1 MDKISHL
8 AQQHLAELDSIP
20 NLYRAYEDEFV
31 EYLSDAS
38 EEFLWLGI
46 KVDPF
51 EDSMDL
57 YLTFDYV
64 DLPTGRLE
72 ELSASDID
80 ILALNERTKLE
91 QKYFSNFLK
100 DHSHGFVCTWTE
112 PTMCRGMTSRVGYR
126 GVPSGFDEAN
136 AFIQS
141 CKNYFES
148 VHAMNDEELLSI
160 LVNDLVS
167 RLGYKGG
174 LPLKLECGSVS
185 TVSPDTQFVS
195 AALLQ
200 NPYLGK
206 NYAFFQL
213 PMPSG
218 TVKTISAVASDAHI
232 FQMLCQEFEYLD
244 GADYYL
250 LDDAL
255 IGVSRHFL
263 WRSTYKDD
271 PGVSYSPYLE
281 QLDVMD
287 RFEEFLP
294 YADEALRNLYY
305 NDYKRRLAFG
315 AEINIFTEGP
325 TDWKHMKFHWQRC
338 REQYAF
344 SRLDLKFLEYE
355 SENSGVSTAI
365 HMDMDGTKLCEMCR
379 SFSLTTN
386 REILI
391 FIADRDRADVVK
403 ALAPTQGSFKYWGNN
418 VYSLVLPV
426 PPHRVATPD
435 ICIEHLYLDE
445 EIKSTFM
452 CSDGVERRLYL
463 GNEFDQYGR
472 APVLDRLCIN
482 RAACGARS
490 IRVINGS
497 TKERVLSLSTES
509 EINYAL
515 SKMQF
520 AGHICKGEVPISA
533 ATEKAF
539 EALFKIILDIKIHHD
554 NIVASSRQPQTE

>member
-1 MDKISHL
+1 
-8 AQQHLAELDSIP
+8 
-20 NLYRAYEDEFV
+20 
-31 EYLSDAS
+31 
-38 EEFLWLGI
+38 
-46 KVDPF
+46 
-51 EDSMDL
+51 
-57 YLTFDYV
+57 
-64 DLPTGRLE
+64 
-72 ELSASDID
+72 
-80 ILALNERTKLE
+80 
-91 QKYFSNFLK
+91 
-100 DHSHGFVCTWTE
+100 
-112 PTMCRGMTSRVGYR
+112 
-126 GVPSGFDEAN
+126 
-136 AFIQS
+136 
-141 CKNYFES
+141 
-148 VHAMNDEELLSI
+148 
-160 LVNDLVS
+160 
-167 RLGYKGG
+167 
-174 LPLKLECGSVS
+174 
-185 TVSPDTQFVS
+185 
-195 AALLQ
+195 
-200 NPYLGK
+200 
-206 NYAFFQL
+206 
-213 PMPSG
+213 
-218 TVKTISAVASDAHI
+218 
-232 FQMLCQEFEYLD
+232 
-244 GADYYL
+244 
-250 LDDAL
+250 
-255 IGVSRHFL
+255 
-263 WRSTYKDD
+263 
-271 PGVSYSPYLE
+271 
-281 QLDVMD
+281 
-287 RFEEFLP
+287 
-294 YADEALRNLYY
+294 
-305 NDYKRRLAFG
+305 
-315 AEINIFTEGP
+315 
-325 TDWKHMKFHWQRC
+325 
-338 REQYAF
+338 
-344 SRLDLKFLEYE
+344 
-355 SENSGVSTAI
+355 
-365 HMDMDGTKLCEMCR
+365 MDMDGTKLCEMCR

-386 REILI
+386 REILV